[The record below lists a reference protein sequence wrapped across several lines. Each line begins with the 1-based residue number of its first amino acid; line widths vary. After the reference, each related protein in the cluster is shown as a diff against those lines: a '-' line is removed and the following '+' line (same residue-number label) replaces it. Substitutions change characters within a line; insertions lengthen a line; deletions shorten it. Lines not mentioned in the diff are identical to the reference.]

1 MRGRVASYLLGA
13 AIGLGIGW
21 HVLQET
27 VPGRLD
33 VALGV
38 GLLLIVLA
46 TLHGR
51 GLLHLPDADRLV
63 LGVPVLLLVGALIWR
78 DSELLFVLNLLVI
91 AGLIALAR
99 PVRVGIRSGVLESGF
114 GDLATRLFHVARG
127 GVTGTWFLVGT
138 ALGPDPS
145 RTPGTR
151 WAAGLGVLAMSPVL
165 LLFSLL
171 LGSADPV
178 FGQLLGNLVDP
189 EVAMQHFFP
198 VAVFSWLA
206 AGLLW
211 ALTRPPSA
219 NDVPPAGGRISAP
232 MMLGALAPI
241 ALLFAAFLAVQ
252 SRYLFGGRAVVM
264 GTANL
269 SFSEYARRGFFELV
283 AVSAMMLPILLVADW
298 AVSQH
303 ADEDRRRFRR
313 LALCLLVLLS
323 GLLGSAVL
331 RMYIYTDEY
340 GLTEQRL
347 FTTALMLWLAFVF
360 AWFAVTVLR
369 GRRERFTAGALASA
383 FLLLMLL
390 NAAGP
395 DAVIVRTNAW
405 RAERGRPF
413 DAAYLASLGAGAV
426 PAALAVLPT
435 LPVNERCEG
444 ANRLFKRWRAE
455 KAVPRNDW
463 SIERW
468 RARGP
473 MLDRLALEA
482 TTACRGVRIWP

>member
-1 MRGRVASYLLGA
+1 
-13 AIGLGIGW
+13 
-21 HVLQET
+21 
-27 VPGRLD
+27 
-33 VALGV
+33 VALGI
-38 GLLLIVLA
+38 GLLLIVLV

-51 GLLHLPDADRLV
+51 GLLHLTDPDRPV
-63 LGVPVLLLVGALIWR
+63 LGVPALLLVGALIWR
-78 DSELLFVLNLLVI
+78 DSELLFVLNVLVI
-91 AGLIALAR
+91 GGLIACAR
-99 PVRVGIRSGVLESGF
+99 PVRVGMRSGVLESGV
-114 GDLATRLFHVARG
+114 GDLVTRAYHAARG
-127 GVTGTWFLVGT
+127 AATGAWPLLGAVR
-138 ALGPDPS
+138 GPDPV

-151 WAAGLGVLAMSPVL
+151 WAAGLGVLAISPVL

-178 FGQLLGNLVDP
+178 FGQLLENLVDP
-189 EVAMQHFFP
+189 EVAMSHFFP
-198 VAVFSWLA
+198 VAAFSWLA
-206 AGLLW
+206 TGLLW
-211 ALTRPPSA
+211 AMTRAPSA
-219 NDVPPAGGRISAP
+219 NDVPPAGGRVSAP
-232 MMLGALAPI
+232 MMLGALTPI

-252 SRYLFGGRAVVM
+252 SRYLFGGRSVVM

-283 AVSAMMLPILLVADW
+283 AVSAMMLPILLIADW

-303 ADEDRRRFRR
+303 ADADRRRFRR

-331 RMYIYTDEY
+331 RMSIYTNEY

-347 FTTALMLWLAFVF
+347 FTTVFMMWLAFVF

-369 GRRERFTAGALASA
+369 GRRERFTAGAFGSA
-383 FLLLMLL
+383 LILVLLL

-405 RAERGRPF
+405 RAGEGRPF

-426 PAALAVLPT
+426 PAALAVLPA

-444 ANRLFKRWRAE
+444 ASRLLRRWSSEE
-455 KAVPRNDW
+455 KAIPRNDW
-463 SIERW
+463 NIELW
-468 RARGP
+468 RARGT
-473 MLDRLALEA
+473 MLDRLAEEA
-482 TTACRGVRIWP
+482 KTACRGVRIWP